1 MSNLEGNRGGLP
13 TTFKSDRDIFARG
26 GLQDWQVQ
34 VLTSKIKFKI
44 VVASRQI
51 RQNDYTKGHYLEGGI
66 VTPRH

>member
-1 MSNLEGNRGGLP
+1 MSNLEGNHGGLP

-51 RQNDYTKGHYLEGGI
+51 RQDYDT
-66 VTPRH
+66 